1 VAKPFKK
8 HLHCTLSIDKL
19 FSGKIRL
26 QLLTKLLLNPS
37 TKVFLRGLERDL
49 GVSSNTVRMEL
60 NKLSEMQLIEVQD
73 HQEGD
78 NTKLKQYG
86 ANTKHPLF
94 NSLRGII
101 LQHVGLDKIVD
112 SILNRLGN
120 VDQVW
125 LTGDLAEGKDSPFV
139 DLVIVGDIEKAY
151 LYQLIEKVEPQ
162 IDKKIRVGVYN
173 KEEFEMGLMKD
184 AGVVMRLVGD

>member
-8 HLHCTLSIDKL
+8 HLHHNLSIDKL

-49 GVSSNTVRMEL
+49 GVSSNTIRIEL
-60 NKLSEMQLIEVQD
+60 IKLSDMQLIEAQD
-73 HQEGD
+73 HQDGD
-78 NTKLKQYG
+78 NAKLKQYG

-162 IDKKIRVGVYN
+162 INKKIRVAVYCVKEFKEGV
-173 KEEFEMGLMKD
+173 MKD
-184 AGVVMRLVGD
+184 GGVVMRLVG

>member
-1 VAKPFKK
+1 MAKPFKK
-8 HLHCTLSIDKL
+8 HLHHILSIDKL

-26 QLLTKLLLNPS
+26 KLLTKLLLNPS

-49 GVSSNTVRMEL
+49 GVSSNTVRTEL
-60 NKLSEMQLIEVQD
+60 NKLSEMQLIEEQEQ
-73 HQEGD
+73 HEGD
-78 NTKLKQYG
+78 NAKLKKYG

-120 VDQVW
+120 VNQVW

-162 IDKKIRVGVYN
+162 INKKIRVAVYCVKEFKAGV
-173 KEEFEMGLMKD
+173 MKD
-184 AGVVMRLVGD
+184 GGVVMRLVGD

>member
-1 VAKPFKK
+1 M
-8 HLHCTLSIDKL
+8 DKL

-26 QLLTKLLLNPS
+26 KLLTKLLLNPS

-49 GVSSNTVRMEL
+49 GVSSNTVRTDL
-60 NKLSEMQLIEVQD
+60 NKLSEMQLIEEQNHHAD
-73 HQEGD
+73 D
-78 NTKLKQYG
+78 NAKLKQYG

-112 SILNRLGN
+112 STLNRLGN

-125 LTGDLAEGKDSPFV
+125 LTSDLAV
-139 DLVIVGDIEKAY
+139 EKIHH
-151 LYQLIEKVEPQ
+151 L
-162 IDKKIRVGVYN
+162 
-173 KEEFEMGLMKD
+173 
-184 AGVVMRLVGD
+184 

>member
-1 VAKPFKK
+1 
-8 HLHCTLSIDKL
+8 LSIDKL

-49 GVSSNTVRMEL
+49 GVSSNTVRTEL
-60 NKLSEMQLIEVQD
+60 AKLSQMQLIEEQEQ
-73 HQEGD
+73 QEGD

-101 LQHVGLDKIVD
+101 LQHVGLDKIVEI
-112 SILNRLGN
+112 ILNRLGN

-162 IDKKIRVGVYN
+162 INKKIRVAVYCVKEFKEGV
-173 KEEFEMGLMKD
+173 MKD
-184 AGVVMRLVGD
+184 SRIVMSLVGVVK

>member
-1 VAKPFKK
+1 M
-8 HLHCTLSIDKL
+8 SIDKL

-26 QLLTKLLLNPS
+26 KLLTKLLLNPR

-49 GVSSNTVRMEL
+49 GVSSNTVRTEL

-73 HQEGD
+73 YQEGN

-120 VDQVW
+120 VDQAW
-125 LTGDLAEGKDSPFV
+125 LTGDLVEGKDSPFV

-162 IDKKIRVGVYN
+162 INKKIRVGVYN

-184 AGVVMRLVGD
+184 AGVVMKLVGD

>member
-1 VAKPFKK
+1 M
-8 HLHCTLSIDKL
+8 SIDKL

-49 GVSSNTVRMEL
+49 GVSSNTVRTEL
-60 NKLSEMQLIEVQD
+60 NKLSEMQLIEEQEQ
-73 HQEGD
+73 QEGD
-78 NTKLKQYG
+78 NTKLKHYG

-101 LQHVGLDKIVD
+101 LQYVGLDKIVD

-125 LTGDLAEGKDSPFV
+125 LTGDLAKGKDSPFV
-139 DLVIVGDIEKAY
+139 DLVIVGDIEKTY

-162 IDKKIRVGVYN
+162 INKKIRVAVYCVKEFKEGV
-173 KEEFEMGLMKD
+173 MKD
-184 AGVVMRLVGD
+184 GGVVMRLVG

>member
-1 VAKPFKK
+1 
-8 HLHCTLSIDKL
+8 LSIDKL

-26 QLLTKLLLNPS
+26 KLLTKLLLNPS

-49 GVSSNTVRMEL
+49 GVSSNTVRTEL

-73 HQEGD
+73 HEDGD

-94 NSLRGII
+94 HSLRGII

-112 SILNRLGN
+112 NILNRLGN
-120 VDQVW
+120 VNQVW

-162 IDKKIRVGVYN
+162 INKKIRVGVYN

-184 AGVVMRLVGD
+184 AGVMMRLVG

>member
-1 VAKPFKK
+1 M
-8 HLHCTLSIDKL
+8 SIDKL

-26 QLLTKLLLNPS
+26 KLLTKLLLNPS

-49 GVSSNTVRMEL
+49 GVSSNTVRTEL
-60 NKLSEMQLIEVQD
+60 NKLSEMQLIEAQEQ
-73 HQEGD
+73 HEGD
-78 NTKLKQYG
+78 NAKLKQYG

-162 IDKKIRVGVYN
+162 INKKIRVAVYCMKEFKEGV
-173 KEEFEMGLMKD
+173 MKD
-184 AGVVMRLVGD
+184 SGIIMSLVG

>member
-1 VAKPFKK
+1 M
-8 HLHCTLSIDKL
+8 SIDKL

-26 QLLTKLLLNPS
+26 KLLTKLLLNPS

-49 GVSSNTVRMEL
+49 GVSSNTVRTEL
-60 NKLSEMQLIEVQD
+60 NKLSEMQLIEAQD
-73 HQEGD
+73 HEDGD

-94 NSLRGII
+94 KSLRGIV

-162 IDKKIRVGVYN
+162 INKKIRVAVYCVKEFKEGV
-173 KEEFEMGLMKD
+173 MKD
-184 AGVVMRLVGD
+184 GGMVMRLVGD

>member
-1 VAKPFKK
+1 MAKPFKK

-49 GVSSNTVRMEL
+49 GVSSNTVRTEL
-60 NKLSEMQLIEVQD
+60 AKLSQMQLIEEQEQ
-73 HQEGD
+73 QEGD

-162 IDKKIRVGVYN
+162 INKKIRVGVYN

>member
-1 VAKPFKK
+1 M
-8 HLHCTLSIDKL
+8 SIDKL

-26 QLLTKLLLNPS
+26 KLLTKLLLNPS
-37 TKVFLRGLERDL
+37 NKVFLRGLERDL
-49 GVSSNTVRMEL
+49 GVSSNTVRIEL
-60 NKLSEMQLIEVQD
+60 NKLSEMQLIEEQD
-73 HQEGD
+73 HEDGD
-78 NTKLKQYG
+78 NAKLKHYG
-86 ANTKHPLF
+86 ANIKHPLF

-101 LQHVGLDKIVD
+101 LQHVGLDKIVEI
-112 SILNRLGN
+112 ILNRLGN

-162 IDKKIRVGVYN
+162 INKKIRVGVYN